1 MTDFTSNL
9 LSTGTP
15 TLGVEEEFLLCD
27 PRTGRP
33 SLRSSE
39 VGAAGHVLGVSLQRE
54 LSRCQV
60 ETSTS
65 IGAHIRDLRDQL
77 RESRAATAAAAAGS
91 GCQLLAV
98 GTAFYDPPPGS
109 ITPTSRYQRM
119 AGQYGALASGVTCG
133 CHVHVGVED
142 RERAVQIINH
152 LRPWLPT
159 LLALTANSPISAGV
173 DTGYASWRHI
183 LFGRWPSSGPPPY
196 FESARHYEDVVGTML
211 ETGVILDPHMVYWDV
226 RLSDHL
232 PTVEIRISDVPA
244 TVEETMT
251 LATLVH
257 ALVVMATKAIISG
270 ESAPSVDQDLLRAAC
285 WRAARDGLDGKALD
299 VRSVHLVTASQ
310 VVRRLVHHVAPALTA
325 LGELDA
331 VAASVD
337 RIFACGNGAIVQR
350 RELARR
356 GRVSDV
362 IDLCAR
368 RTFEGCTHAR
378 DVSFSSH
385 PGDPVCP

>member
-1 MTDFTSNL
+1 MTHLTSDL
-9 LSTGTP
+9 LSTGIP
-15 TLGVEEEFLLCD
+15 TLGVEEEFFLCE

-39 VGAAGHVLGVSLQRE
+39 VGSIGRVLGVSLQRE
-54 LSRCQV
+54 LSSCQV

-65 IGAHIRDLRDQL
+65 IGAHIRDLRAQL
-77 RESRAATAAAAAGS
+77 CESRAAAATAAAEG

-98 GTAFYDPPPGS
+98 GTAFYDPPPDA
-109 ITPTSRYQRM
+109 ITPTSRYRRM
-119 AGQYGALASGVTCG
+119 AGQYGALTTGVICG
-133 CHVHVGVED
+133 CHIHVGVED
-142 RERAVQIINH
+142 RERAVQVINH

-159 LLALTANSPISAGV
+159 LLALTANSPMSAGV

-183 LFGRWPSSGPPPY
+183 VFGRWPSAGPPPR
-196 FESARHYEDVVGTML
+196 FESARHYEDVVETML
-211 ETGVILDPHMVYWDV
+211 ETGLILDPHMVYWDA

-244 TVEETMT
+244 TVEETIT

-257 ALVVMATKAIISG
+257 ALVIMATKAVVSG
-270 ESAPSVDQDLLRAAC
+270 ETVPAVDQDLLRAAC

-299 VRSVHLVTASQ
+299 LKSIRLVTARQ
-310 VVRRLVHHVAPALTA
+310 AVRRLMHHVAPTLTA
-325 LGELDA
+325 LGELDR
-331 VAASVD
+331 VAAAVN
-337 RIFACGNGAIVQR
+337 RVLARGNGAIVQR

-356 GRVSDV
+356 GSVSDV

-368 RTFEGCTHAR
+368 RTVEGCTQPR
-378 DVSFSSH
+378 NVSLLSH
-385 PGDPVCP
+385 PGEPVYP